1 MPEPLKLGTVTRV
14 MIARYACAIGDFNP
28 VHVDDDFARRAGLP
42 SVIAHGPLTG
52 ALLIDAL
59 LRAGAA
65 PATRGLDLRFREPV
79 FPGDT
84 LGAAFAEDG
93 SIEITDAAG
102 RLKATAV
109 LKQESE

>member
-84 LGAAFAEDG
+84 LEATYAEDG
-93 SIEITDAAG
+93 SIEVTDAAG
-102 RLKATAV
+102 RVKATAV

>member
-1 MPEPLKLGTVTRV
+1 L
-14 MIARYACAIGDFNP
+14 IGC
-28 VHVDDDFARRAGLP
+28 G
-42 SVIAHGPLTG
+42 
-52 ALLIDAL
+52 
-59 LRAGAA
+59 
-65 PATRGLDLRFREPV
+65 LRFREPV